1 MGSSNYRVIL
11 GSQGGSSGSGSGSG
25 SGTGGSGV
33 DALNV
38 ERIGRML

>member
-1 MGSSNYRVIL
+1 MVVVVVVG
-11 GSQGGSSGSGSGSG
+11 GSG